1 MEKRGEG
8 TTSSRRCLVTALVL
22 GLTVTGFV
30 HANGQ
35 GEAEPLV
42 APEEF
47 EQRTGSGNPLS
58 AARGFQPDG
67 ALPYAAFGDVDG
79 DGDVDLVPGE
89 VDLETGTGRLSYY
102 ENAGAPNAPDFVR
115 QAASHP
121 LAGPV
126 ATIASPARGHRGF
139 GDQRR
144 GAAVRTPLPER
155 RRTRCSR
162 PHRRRPPGYG
172 KRGTRTGQLDSLLPE
187 RRRCHCPSFGEALV
201 TADGNPYPLNDE
213 RHLVGGT
220 LDPATQVELKA
231 DDLAALGA
239 DSGGRRSVAVS
250 GTGPPRRPARL
261 LCPGGL

>member
-58 AARGFQPDG
+58 AARGFQPEG

-89 VDLETGTGRLSYY
+89 VDLETRTGRLSYY

-139 GDQRR
+139 GTNDEGPQFVLLFRND
-144 GAAVRTPLPER
+144 GAPDAPDLTGDG
-155 RRTRCSR
+155 R
-162 PHRRRPPGYG
+162 PDMVNVGPA
-172 KRGTRTGQLDSLLPE
+172 LDSWIHYYPNA
-187 RRRCHCPSFGEALV
+187 GGA
-201 TADGNPYPLNDE
+201 TA
-213 RHLVGGT
+213 
-220 LDPATQVELKA
+220 
-231 DDLAALGA
+231 
-239 DSGGRRSVAVS
+239 RRSARPWL
-250 GTGPPRRPARL
+250 PPTATRIRSTTSVIS
-261 LCPGGL
+261 